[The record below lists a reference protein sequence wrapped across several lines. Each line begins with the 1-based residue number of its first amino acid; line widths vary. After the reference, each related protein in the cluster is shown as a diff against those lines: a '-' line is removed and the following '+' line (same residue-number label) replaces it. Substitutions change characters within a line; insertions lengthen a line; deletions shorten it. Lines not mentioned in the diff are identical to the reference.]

1 MSVMLIKMLHLFYAF
16 QIIVNWKNSQI
27 IKTNVL
33 FLLLIAV
40 DIWLGA
46 GGKKK
51 KKVLHLTR
59 MVEKSVENERK
70 VVMNLLKT
78 SGQGEVHM
86 GYKFARVFAV
96 HIS

>member
-1 MSVMLIKMLHLFYAF
+1 
-16 QIIVNWKNSQI
+16 
-27 IKTNVL
+27 
-33 FLLLIAV
+33 
-40 DIWLGA
+40 
-46 GGKKK
+46 
-51 KKVLHLTR
+51 

-86 GYKFARVFAV
+86 GYKMARVFAV

>member
-1 MSVMLIKMLHLFYAF
+1 
-16 QIIVNWKNSQI
+16 
-27 IKTNVL
+27 
-33 FLLLIAV
+33 
-40 DIWLGA
+40 
-46 GGKKK
+46 
-51 KKVLHLTR
+51 

>member
-40 DIWLGA
+40 DICLGA
-46 GGKKK
+46 GGKK

-70 VVMNLLKT
+70 VLMNLLKT
-78 SGQGEVHM
+78 SGQEVHM